1 MKLSKYQQNIIDSNN
16 ILENETQASDLL
28 AKYQSFCQEM
38 KIYFDHRF
46 WQKKLQIEKND
57 LFCNFIKLKWKND
70 LKKLEELHYIFNKSI
85 DEKLKKDHNNY
96 LEHKNNDDKFLSK
109 YKKIQKK
116 NYFEKY
122 YIKISEYENNCSELF
137 LAQKEHLKNK
147 NENLFQKIIS
157 FLNLKNRHSS
167 DPVYQLLKEYKDF
180 CYENNHIFDK
190 RFWNKKINSDEKS
203 EIIYKDIL
211 THWAKELDNLEFR
224 WKKFW
229 ISSDSKFLTKWGD
242 SLLNHIDHLFESGIS
257 FGNEIKN
264 ITPQGLEFLKE
275 LNNKIK
281 KNKKIKDLLN
291 SLGRSFQK
299 RDKKK
304 VIKKEIKKEIRKE
317 IEKEIE
323 TIEKHNPII
332 DYHAKEEITGI
343 YLSKELENIL
353 PAELALLN
361 NEESAVLFDLKF
373 LENKLMCFQ
382 QQGTTLSTETEYKIK
397 HKEIEK
403 EVEIEVEVEVMVENE
418 KLGPVVLCID
428 TSGSMMGDPEN
439 IAKAIALYLGQEAKA
454 QKRAYF
460 IINFSKQIVTYEH
473 TKRKTIENLISFLQ
487 GSFHGGTD
495 VEPALNY
502 ALDLL
507 QRKNYAKADVLV
519 ISDFEIPPFSLEIH
533 EKIEMQKQKKTKFN
547 ALAISSQNNIN
558 SLLSIFDNQW
568 KYSPTTGEIIDLTKP
583 TSSP

>member
-57 LFCNFIKLKWKND
+57 LFCTFIKLKWKND

-122 YIKISEYENNCSELF
+122 YIKISEYENNCSKLF

-180 CYENNHIFDK
+180 CYENNQIFDK

-203 EIIYKDIL
+203 ETIYKDIL

-304 VIKKEIKKEIRKE
+304 VIKKEIRKE

-373 LENKLMCFQ
+373 LENKLICFQ
-382 QQGTTLSTETEYKIK
+382 QQGITFATQIQSTP
-397 HKEIEK
+397 K
-403 EVEIEVEVEVMVENE
+403 EVAEDERT
-418 KLGPVVLCID
+418 GPMILCVD
-428 TSGSMMGDPEN
+428 TSASMRGDPEN

-547 ALAISSQNNIN
+547 AFENIH
-558 SLLSIFDNQW
+558 
-568 KYSPTTGEIIDLTKP
+568 TK
-583 TSSP
+583 